1 MEKSQVQV
9 ARGQFRRAIYRDEK
23 GVFWGADVY
32 PPPGV
37 KVARFGFRR
46 VNRPNGTVGWRHDA
60 VLENEAPVQRLL
72 AWLDQLG
79 QVGSLTFFT
88 AYKLA
93 RLADPDAGTIRETQA
108 HLAKLIG
115 VNPRTLRAIIRT
127 LCRDGH
133 LRTDRGAVNTYT
145 LTTKRRDEAGGADG
159 GGLGSDQPVIQDRAV
174 GDGWAAGQAAK

>member
-1 MEKSQVQV
+1 
-9 ARGQFRRAIYRDEK
+9 
-23 GVFWGADVY
+23 
-32 PPPGV
+32 
-37 KVARFGFRR
+37 
-46 VNRPNGTVGWRHDA
+46 
-60 VLENEAPVQRLL
+60 VLENEATAQRLL

-133 LRTDRGAVNTYT
+133 LRKDRGAVNTYT
-145 LTTKRRDEAGGADG
+145 LNTKRRDDAGGADG
-159 GGLGSDQPVIQDRAV
+159 GSLGSDEPAVQDRAV
-174 GDGWAAGQAAK
+174 GDGRADGQAAK